1 MTLETEWVTGED
13 YLEMLILT
21 CQLDLEGKR
30 SCMNL
35 DINEE
40 NNRDEERGVRIR
52 DIKWGVAS
60 VNMNFKTVSSRMKLP
75 WE

>member
-1 MTLETEWVTGED
+1 
-13 YLEMLILT
+13 
-21 CQLDLEGKR
+21 
-30 SCMNL
+30 MNL